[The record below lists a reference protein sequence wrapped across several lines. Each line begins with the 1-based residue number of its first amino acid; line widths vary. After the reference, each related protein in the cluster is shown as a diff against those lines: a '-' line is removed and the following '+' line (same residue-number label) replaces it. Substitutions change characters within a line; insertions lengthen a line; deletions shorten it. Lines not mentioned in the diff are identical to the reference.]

1 MKNRP
6 LEYLSSVFWW
16 NLQPSPT
23 PATPV
28 TPLLLLWLLLAVS
41 GDLSGAGRAV
51 CASPVS
57 RYSAHC
63 QTNNVPVPKYQ
74 RHFLSERHG
83 HFSTPNFPGP
93 FPLPFSGSWI
103 INATGYEPDSYI
115 TLYLTQMYLTRGV
128 QVSPILV
135 LLINCLDIG
144 IIDPPMDDAI
154 PGGSVW
160 KSSYEF
166 FFRRLILDWLPGS
179 HLGRWQTLG
188 NQKPRKD

>member
-23 PATPV
+23 PPHAPV

-57 RYSAHC
+57 RYSPHC
-63 QTNNVPVPKYQ
+63 QTNNVAAPKYQ

-128 QVSPILV
+128 QVSPIS
-135 LLINCLDIG
+135 LIICLDAG
-144 IIDPPMDDAI
+144 IIDPPMDGATR
-154 PGGSVW
+154 GGSVS
-160 KSSYEF
+160 KSSDEILSF
-166 FFRRLILDWLPGS
+166 FDS
-179 HLGRWQTLG
+179 
-188 NQKPRKD
+188 